1 MKRVT
6 KMKKNNI
13 IQLFML
19 IGSNVFIFFL
29 LVFLGKLLASVFVY
43 FKVGFFL
50 FDFKE
55 TIFIALKRGST
66 IGLALGVGL
75 WIKARI
81 LERKHGKNPTR

>member
-1 MKRVT
+1 MQRVI

-13 IQLFML
+13 IQLVML

-29 LVFLGKLLASVFVY
+29 LVFLGRLLAGVFVY
-43 FKVGFFL
+43 FEVGIFL

-55 TIFIALKRGST
+55 TIFIALKRGSS
-66 IGLALGVGL
+66 IGLVLGVGL

-81 LERKHGKNPTR
+81 QERKHGRNPTR